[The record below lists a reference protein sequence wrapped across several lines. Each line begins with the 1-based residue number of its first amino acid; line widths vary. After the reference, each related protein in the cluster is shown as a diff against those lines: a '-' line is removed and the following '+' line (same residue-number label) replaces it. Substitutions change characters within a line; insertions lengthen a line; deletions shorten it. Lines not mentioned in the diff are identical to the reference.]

1 MSLSASITKGL
12 IHIFSSRN
20 HGKPFPTHSPEK
32 CPEYLRMYTPPKP
45 HTNILWEIE
54 TEPPFPK
61 SVFSRH
67 TYSSTC
73 QKHTAHAIL
82 LAMQRSQN
90 RKPRRVPSATF
101 QKSLVACVLNLDCPV
116 IPLQQNLHREVRFRQ
131 RTLDGTQYKPVNRR
145 YLSRIK
151 PSACIVKIRN
161 QIQLHLQP
169 GHMRL

>member
-1 MSLSASITKGL
+1 MSG
-12 IHIFSSRN
+12 IFKN
-20 HGKPFPTHSPEK
+20 V
-32 CPEYLRMYTPPKP
+32 YTPRNRTRTSYGKSKQS
-45 HTNILWEIE
+45 LLFQSQY
-54 TEPPFPK
+54 FPVTHIHQLVK
-61 SVFSRH
+61 
-67 TYSSTC
+67 
-73 QKHTAHAIL
+73 KHTAHAIL